1 MVPPGWRGSR
11 IDGTGKAR
19 DAFAGTKH
27 GETEVKTIEL
37 HVRRDDLTGIT
48 SVTRDAPVGDGEALF
63 RIERFALTANNVTY
77 AAHGVDMAY
86 WGFFPA
92 PEGFGIV
99 PVWGFA
105 IVMESR
111 AEGLAAGQ
119 RFYGYWPM
127 ASHAVLRPGKINPRG
142 FVDMA
147 PHRRNLPQ
155 VYNNYVAASDD
166 YGPETVQ
173 ALFRP
178 LYTTSF
184 VLDLMLQD
192 SSADTLVLTSASSK
206 TALGLAQAA
215 KGRQRIVGLTS
226 SANRAF
232 VEATGYYDE
241 VVDYTDIAGLSAG
254 SGRVALVDFS
264 GNGAVRHAVHSVL
277 GDRLIESHVVG
288 DTHWEVA
295 NSDTL
300 PGVSAKLFFAP
311 SVIVERVAQWGAEGF
326 EARLAVAWRAFIAST
341 GWLRIVEDKGAEA
354 VARHWRALAAGRID
368 PAEGLV
374 LTV

>member
-1 MVPPGWRGSR
+1 
-11 IDGTGKAR
+11 
-19 DAFAGTKH
+19 
-27 GETEVKTIEL
+27 
-37 HVRRDDLTGIT
+37 
-48 SVTRDAPVGDGEALF
+48 
-63 RIERFALTANNVTY
+63 
-77 AAHGVDMAY
+77 MA
-86 WGFFPA
+86 
-92 PEGFGIV
+92 
-99 PVWGFA
+99 
-105 IVMESR
+105 
-111 AEGLAAGQ
+111 Q
-119 RFYGYWPM
+119 
-127 ASHAVLRPGKINPRG
+127 
-142 FVDMA
+142 
-147 PHRRNLPQ
+147 HRRNLPQ

-173 ALFRP
+173 VLFRP

-192 SSADTLVLTSASSK
+192 SPADTLVLTSASSK

-215 KGRQRIVGLTS
+215 KGRQRIVGLTA

-232 VEATGYYDE
+232 VEATAYYDD

-277 GDRLIESHVVG
+277 GDRLVESHVVG

-295 NSDTL
+295 NSNTL

-354 VARHWRALAAGRID
+354 VAGHWRALAAGRID